1 MLLLL
6 LVVDP
11 AASMMTLTCHSSM
24 TLNKTGSS

>member
-6 LVVDP
+6 LLVDP
-11 AASMMTLTCHSSM
+11 AAIMMTLTCHSTM